1 MKLEL
6 NGYNIDNLLKILYSK
21 KVALFNV
28 TRKSHDEV
36 SFEIRDCDHKK
47 VKRYI
52 QNFKVRETLGA
63 VKRFPKILLANI
75 GVVLGCFVGV
85 LFCIWASNY
94 TWQIQIYGTKD
105 LATTEILSVLES
117 EGVKKGKIN
126 HQTSEEIENIL
137 LNHYDKI
144 AQVSV
149 IKKGTALIINL
160 SEKLVYNPT
169 THEPIVATYSGIITH
184 INIVTGTNNVKVGD
198 YVQAGDV
205 LVLPFNINS
214 TGEKVSVK
222 PLAEITAEIF
232 VVNKREMKK
241 TEQVL
246 CRTGK
251 SKKKYEYKFKNK
263 KLFSSKFKNSFALF
277 EVVVYNENISDLVPL
292 NRDVLTYF
300 ELAPKEIVHDF
311 EKEKENLMSIC
322 RREAQANLP
331 AGKVL
336 ETNTKTEIVDNT
348 LYAFTTIKILGQIHA

>member
-1 MKLEL
+1 MKIDLK
-6 NGYNIDNLLKILYSK
+6 GYNIDNLLKILYSK
-21 KVALFNV
+21 KITLINV
-28 TRKSHDEV
+28 TRKNHDEV
-36 SFEIRDCDHKK
+36 SFEIRDKDRKK

-52 QNFKVRETLGA
+52 QNFKVKETFGA
-63 VKRFPKILLANI
+63 VKRLPKILLANL
-75 GVVLGCFVGV
+75 GVVLGCFFGI
-85 LFCIWASNY
+85 LFCLYASNY

-105 LATTEILSVLES
+105 LTHTEIISVLEN

-126 HQTSEEIENIL
+126 HQTSDEIENIL
-137 LNHYDKI
+137 LNHYGKI

-149 IKKGTALIINL
+149 IKKGTAIIINL

-169 THEPIVATYSGIITH
+169 EFEPITAKYSGIITSV
-184 INIVTGTNNVKVGD
+184 NIVTGTNNIKVGD

-251 SKKKYEYKFKNK
+251 TKTKYQYKFKNK

-292 NRDVLTYF
+292 NRDVFTYF
-300 ELAPKEIVHDF
+300 ELSPKEIEHDF

-322 RREAQANLP
+322 EKEAEANLP
-331 AGKVL
+331 AGKML

-348 LYAFTTIKILGQIHA
+348 LYAFTTIRVLGQINT